1 MERQGKFEPLPR
13 IPLVSES
20 VRKSVEATI
29 PVSGI
34 EKEFYSSLLNL
45 KDIDG
50 NDYGPELVSN
60 MLSSKE
66 PYKVRVLGTPSAGK
80 TTIRLQIKGL
90 VEDRSFGL
98 HYLHREVPERLV
110 MMWTFDR
117 YMRSCAHEKG
127 LGPVAKWSADTHL
140 VADVGM
146 VQDVDNFRNSEEVL
160 QLQEQGYLVDFVD
173 EIPYVHNE
181 NGNLL
186 GRSTII
192 KAATEV
198 QEEIAKKGYSTS
210 EFLILLPDTRTLKK
224 GMELRKTAIQRQG
237 EEISGYSNGLTLQEE
252 LAEKGFYFVS
262 SHPPT
267 TDINRLIYQNAR
279 RAAPPRVVAALH
291 ERELN
296 RAQEFYYKSTKLPED
311 EKRAR
316 TIFKKFVPSRHGSKP
331 RALSES
337 FYDYLKHNDPDEM
350 IRLGVLAA
358 YYDSHMHALGI
369 PDENITIA
377 VNEFKYSMFTREP
390 KILVR
395 LDSIDTPIPG

>member
-1 MERQGKFEPLPR
+1 MERQGKYDRSPQIPR
-13 IPLVSES
+13 VSES
-20 VRKSVEATI
+20 ARKSIEASI
-29 PVSGI
+29 PQSGI

-45 KDIDG
+45 RDING
-50 NDYGPELVSN
+50 HEYGSELVSKT
-60 MLSSKE
+60 LSSKE

-98 HYLHREVPERLV
+98 HYLDREIPERLV
-110 MMWTFDR
+110 QMWTFDR
-117 YMRSCAHEKG
+117 FMRACAREKG
-127 LGPVAKWSADTHL
+127 YGPVAKWSADTHL
-140 VADVGM
+140 IADIEM
-146 VQDVDNFRNSEEVL
+146 VKDVEEFRSSDEV
-160 QLQEQGYLVDFVD
+160 QALQEQGYIVDFVD

-192 KAATEV
+192 KAAHEV
-198 QEEIAKKGYSTS
+198 QEEVATNGYSTS
-210 EFLILLPDTRTLKK
+210 QFLILLPDTRTLKK
-224 GMELRKTAIQRQG
+224 GMEFRKTAIERQG
-237 EEISGYSNGLTLQEE
+237 EEISGLKNGLTLQEE
-252 LAEKGFYFVS
+252 LAGKGFYFVS
-262 SHPPT
+262 EQTPG

-296 RAQEFYYKSTKLPED
+296 RAQEFYYKSLKSSDD

-316 TIFKKFVPSRHGSKP
+316 AISKKFFPSRYGTKP
-331 RALSES
+331 SALSEE
-337 FYDYLKHNDPDEM
+337 FYDYLKRNDPDEI

-369 PDENITIA
+369 PDENIAIA
-377 VNEFKYSMFTREP
+377 VNEFRYSMFTKEP

-395 LDSIDTPIPG
+395 LDSVDMPMPG